1 MRASLVIAAI
11 AMVFHTDIKLWLVTH
26 IDKITVL
33 FCFVKR
39 KGCEIM
45 AGSSYGTIFRVSTW
59 GESHGKGVGVVIDG
73 CPAGLYLN
81 ESMIQPYMD
90 RRKPGATKYSTPRK
104 EADEIEILSGVF
116 EGRTTGTPI
125 SMMVHNK
132 TQRSQDYSEI
142 ASYYR
147 PGHAD
152 YTFDQKYGFRDYR
165 GGGRSSGRETIA
177 RVAGGAVASLILKTI
192 GIEVSAYTKSIGPVE
207 INYNNCSKEN
217 IFKSPLYMPD
227 LDASSKAEDFLSTT
241 MENKDSAGGIVEC
254 IISGVPAGIGET
266 VFEKLDA
273 NLAKGIMSIGAI
285 KGVEIGAGFD
295 AASML
300 GSQDND
306 NFYVDNTGI
315 HKYSN
320 NAGGILGG
328 LSDGSEIILRAA
340 FKPTPSISATQQT
353 VSTTGENI
361 NINIKGRHDPIIVP
375 RGVVVVESMAAMT
388 LVDLLFL
395 NMSTRMDKFTEFYHR

>member
-1 MRASLVIAAI
+1 
-11 AMVFHTDIKLWLVTH
+11 
-26 IDKITVL
+26 
-33 FCFVKR
+33 
-39 KGCEIM
+39 M
-45 AGSSYGTIFRVSTW
+45 AGSSYGNIFRVSTW

-73 CPAGLYLN
+73 CPAGLFLN
-81 ESMIQPYMD
+81 ENMIQPFMD

-104 EADEIEILSGVF
+104 ESDEIEILSGTF

-125 SMMVHNK
+125 SMIVYNK

-152 YTFDQKYGFRDYR
+152 FTFDQKYGFRDYR

-177 RVAGGAVASLILKTI
+177 RVAGGAVASLVLKTI
-192 GIEVSAYTKSIGPVE
+192 GIEVNAYTKSIGPIE
-207 INYNNCSKEN
+207 IDYSKCSREN
-217 IFKSPLYMPD
+217 VFQSPLYMPD
-227 LDASSKAEDFLSTT
+227 LEASAKAEDFLSQT
-241 MENKDSAGGIVEC
+241 MQNKDSAGGIVEC
-254 IISGVPAGIGET
+254 IISGMPAGIGET

-285 KGVEIGAGFD
+285 KGVEIGAGFE
-295 AASML
+295 AAKML

-306 NFYVDNTGI
+306 NFYIENSEI
-315 HKYSN
+315 RKISN

-340 FKPTPSISATQQT
+340 FKPTPSISGTQKT
-353 VSTTGENI
+353 ISKMGENI
-361 NINIKGRHDPIIVP
+361 EVNIKGRHDPIIVP

-388 LVDLLFL
+388 VLDMLFA
-395 NMSTRMDKFTEFYHR
+395 NMSARMDKFTEFYRK